1 MSPIIRTIC
10 IVLLTATLSCNSLQA
25 EIVKSTLMVAMRD
38 GIKLSTD
45 VYRDSSANQQPVI
58 LIRTPYNKA
67 GLENISTKFTNA
79 GYILVVQDCRGR
91 FESGGIFIAYNNEG
105 QDGFDTIEWV
115 TKQSWN
121 NGKVG
126 MWGASYFGATQWQA
140 AAERPTGLKV
150 ITPTATWTEFYG
162 NIYQGGAVRLSMLT
176 TWAARM
182 SQPSGEQLP
191 TDWSRIFK
199 TLPLSEIDDE
209 IGWSIPWF
217 ENMLTHPKP
226 NGFWHRLALSK
237 DVVELDLAVQHTV
250 GYYDFFSR
258 EAVRS
263 FNLMHQQA
271 AHKHVRNKQQ
281 LILGPWDHGSIG
293 RSKVG
298 DWDFGETAIWDR
310 TASNIQWLDR
320 YLKSNNS
327 RVQEKWSPVRY
338 FSMGDNQWFNAN
350 AWPPTNTV
358 DRSFFLHSN
367 GDANTDSSSGT
378 ISTKRPAKNQDA
390 DSFIA
395 DPANPTPAYPAN
407 DTRAIDGVSWGPV
420 DQRTIGS
427 RDDVLVYSSGILNK
441 PMRFAGNPSAKLF
454 VSASTSDADWVVK
467 LVDVHPDGFA
477 QNIAVGILRGRFR
490 ESLMKAKLLEP
501 GKVYQ
506 IEVDLGPV
514 AATIEQGHEF
524 RVDISGAH
532 FPLFDRNPNTGMG
545 PYDGSS
551 IKSTERV
558 YHTRSMPSAIVL
570 PIIE

>member
-1 MSPIIRTIC
+1 MSPTLRTA
-10 IVLLTATLSCNSLQA
+10 VTALLTVYFSINSLQA
-25 EIVKSTLMVAMRD
+25 EVTKSTLMVTMRD
-38 GIKLSTD
+38 GIELSTD
-45 VYRDSSANQQPVI
+45 VYRDSSSNKQPVI

-67 GLENISTKFTNA
+67 GLENIAPQFAKA
-79 GYILVVQDCRGR
+79 GYVLVIQDCRGR

-115 TKQSWN
+115 TKQSWSN
-121 NGKVG
+121 RQVG
-126 MWGASYFGATQWQA
+126 MWGASYYGATQWQA
-140 AAERPTGLKV
+140 AAERPPGLKV

-182 SQPSGEQLP
+182 SQPPGEQLP

-199 TLPLSEIDDE
+199 TLPLSSVDDE

-226 NGFWHRLALSK
+226 DGFWHRLALSK
-237 DVVELDLAVQHTV
+237 EVVELDLAVQHTV

-263 FNLMHQQA
+263 FNLMQQHA
-271 AHKHVRNKQQ
+271 THEHVRNKQQ

-310 TASNIQWLDR
+310 TNANIKWLDR
-320 YLKSNNS
+320 YLKPPNPEA
-327 RVQEKWSPVRY
+327 EKPWYPVRY
-338 FSMGDNQWFNAN
+338 FSMGDNQWFNAKS
-350 AWPPTNTV
+350 WPPAVTM
-358 DRSFFLHSN
+358 DRSFFLNST
-367 GDANTDSSSGT
+367 GAANTDSGTGT
-378 ISTKRPAKNQDA
+378 ISTRRPARNQPA
-390 DSFIA
+390 DRFIS

-407 DTRAIDGVSWGPV
+407 DTRPIDGVSWGPV

-427 RDDVLVYSSGILNK
+427 RDDVLVYSSGVLDK
-441 PMRFAGNPSAKLF
+441 PLRFAGNPTAKLF
-454 VSASTSDADWVVK
+454 VSASTADADWVVK
-467 LVDVHPDGFA
+467 LVNVHPSGFA
-477 QNIAVGILRGRFR
+477 QNIAVGVLRGRFR
-490 ESLMKAKLLEP
+490 ESLLEPTLLKP

-514 AATIEQGHEF
+514 AATIEKGHEL

-532 FPLFDRNPNTGMG
+532 FPLFDRNPNTGKG
-545 PYDGSS
+545 PNDGSS
-551 IKSTERV
+551 NKSAERV
-558 YHTRSMPSAIVL
+558 YHTRSLPSAIVL